1 MISQQHPTAPVL
13 RPRLDGRAIAAVVF
27 GALGLAVPFG
37 PAIVAIVLAGRV
49 ERRLELHGGRQADRD
64 LASVGAAL
72 GWCGLVTMA
81 LVVGFLVAMAIVGA
95 SFGSSDTTFTTTY

>member
-1 MISQQHPTAPVL
+1 
-13 RPRLDGRAIAAVVF
+13 VF
-27 GALGLAVPFG
+27 GLCGLAVPFVPG
-37 PAIVAIVLAGRV
+37 IVAIVLAGRV

-81 LVVGFLVAMAIVGA
+81 VVVAFVVAAAIVGA
-95 SFGSSDTTFTTTY
+95 SFGSSEPTFTTY